1 MVGTAAT
8 SIEDRATDAL
18 REAYGADAEFRPGQL
33 EAISALVGD
42 RRRCLVVQ
50 RTGWGKSAV
59 YFIATRLMR
68 DLGSGPTLIVSPLLA
83 LMRDQIQAAGRLGLT
98 ATTLNSSNSEDW
110 DEVENAILAGSA
122 DLLLVAPER
131 FNNPRFR
138 ENVLGHLLGKAGL
151 LVIDEAHCISDWGH
165 DFRPDYRRLARVAA
179 LLPAGVP
186 VLATTATA
194 NHRVVADIE
203 EQLGPQLLTLRG
215 SLSRQ
220 SLELS
225 ALRLD
230 SQSARLAWLAKI
242 VPELPGT
249 GIVYTLTV
257 RDAKRLSRWFN
268 AKGISA
274 LAYDGSMENAERLEV
289 EDALRSNAVKVVC
302 STSALGMGFDKPD
315 LSFVIHFQ
323 SPGSPVSYYQQV
335 GRAGRAIEHAT
346 GVLLA
351 GEEDQNIWDYFLQT
365 SLPVQAQANEV
376 VGALA
381 READWMTIGDLE
393 AVVNL
398 RRSRLE
404 GLLKVLEVEGAVEKE
419 RGRYRRTL
427 ARWTFDAAR
436 FARVRALREAE
447 QAAMREYA
455 GTRTCRMRFLQG
467 QLDDD
472 NAVDCG
478 RCDNCLGQPLTA
490 AVTAA
495 ELSEASRFL
504 RNTEV
509 VIEPRKVGVA
519 RDCLVEQGAA
529 LCTLSDG
536 GWGDSVLD
544 AKRAQRLPK
553 EDMLEAFAERVR
565 RWSPQPR
572 PTWITYI
579 PGLDPHRQL
588 VRDLAQDLG
597 RRLQLPVRPAVVK
610 VRVTEPQKLMQN
622 SKQQAANIRGAY
634 RVETA
639 LISTD
644 PVLLVDDI
652 VDSRW
657 TMAVVGEQLREA
669 GSGPVFPVALA
680 GSF

>member
-1 MVGTAAT
+1 M
-8 SIEDRATDAL
+8 
-18 REAYGADAEFRPGQL
+18 
-33 EAISALVGD
+33 
-42 RRRCLVVQ
+42 
-50 RTGWGKSAV
+50 
-59 YFIATRLMR
+59 
-68 DLGSGPTLIVSPLLA
+68 
-83 LMRDQIQAAGRLGLT
+83 
-98 ATTLNSSNSEDW
+98 
-110 DEVENAILAGSA
+110 
-122 DLLLVAPER
+122 
-131 FNNPRFR
+131 
-138 ENVLGHLLGKAGL
+138 
-151 LVIDEAHCISDWGH
+151 
-165 DFRPDYRRLARVAA
+165 
-179 LLPAGVP
+179 
-186 VLATTATA
+186 
-194 NHRVVADIE
+194 
-203 EQLGPQLLTLRG
+203 RG

-230 SQSARLAWLAKI
+230 SQSARLAWLAKF
-242 VPELPGT
+242 VPQLSGT

-268 AKGISA
+268 EKGIPA

-289 EDALRSNAVKVVC
+289 EDALRGNAVKVVC

-335 GRAGRAIEHAT
+335 GRAGRAIERAT
-346 GVLLA
+346 GMLLA

-376 VGALA
+376 VDALA

-419 RGRYRRTL
+419 RSRYRRTL
-427 ARWTFDAAR
+427 ARWTFDAER

-455 GTRTCRMRFLQG
+455 GTSSCRMRFLQG

-472 NAVDCG
+472 DAIDCG
-478 RCDNCLGQPLTA
+478 RCDNCVGQPVTA
-490 AVTAA
+490 DVTAA

-504 RNTEV
+504 RNAEV

-544 AKRAQRLPK
+544 AKRAQRLPE
-553 EDMLEAFAERVR
+553 EDMLEAFAECVR

-597 RRLQLPVRPAVVK
+597 RRLNLPVRPAVVK

-634 RVETA
+634 RVETSE
-639 LISTD
+639 ISTD
-644 PVLLVDDI
+644 PVFLVDDI

-657 TMAVVGEQLREA
+657 TMAVVGEQLLQGGIRTRLPC
-669 GSGPVFPVALA
+669 GSGRILLVSMITQRDLALVALTTRA
-680 GSF
+680 VASEVQPLSSREVHTLPGLADPETLLGCEPQDVAAQLRVEASVAARTSLAPGSCAPSGPSSRGMGAPGNLGSDRALLRLPRFASRPLG